1 MVCKFIRLINMSA
14 PTPTARQPRK
24 TSRDDG
30 RRWNLLAAL
39 QTVAAHGTTSR
50 AEIARATGLTRTTVS
65 SLVSDL
71 IADDLVRELGPAE
84 ADSAGK
90 PPTLLTLNES
100 GRAIVAVDLSHQPFE
115 GAVMDLSG
123 TVIHRSR
130 APIAAV
136 GDAAIEVAGDLLAT
150 CLDAATAPV
159 LGIGVGTPGMIDPDG
174 GIREAAHL
182 EWHDVPLRTILSDRF
197 DLPVVVGNDAHLSAL
212 SQWRTDDE
220 ESLLLVAVG
229 EGVGAGLILGGVLH
243 AGEHLSS
250 GEIGHVVVEPDGSE
264 CRCGLR
270 GCLETVAAIP
280 AIVTADGTLPIESSL
295 QAGRRLGATLA
306 VVIAAVDVDHVVIAS
321 EFTAVPGYT
330 EAVEDELRRR
340 LHLSRRDTVTVRPAT
355 TRDLVLSGAAVAVMR
370 DVLGVV
376 LR

>member
-1 MVCKFIRLINMSA
+1 M
-14 PTPTARQPRK
+14 
-24 TSRDDG
+24 
-30 RRWNLLAAL
+30 LAAL

-65 SLVSDL
+65 SLVADL

-90 PPTLLTLNES
+90 PPTLLTLNET

-115 GAVMDLSG
+115 GAVMDLAG

-130 APIAAV
+130 ASTAAV
-136 GDAAIEVAGDLLAT
+136 GESAIEVAGDLLAT

-212 SQWRTDDE
+212 SQWRNDDE

-250 GEIGHVVVEPDGSE
+250 GEIGHVVVEPDGAE

-280 AIVTADGTLPIESSL
+280 AIAAADGTLPIGASL
-295 QAGRRLGATLA
+295 GAGRKLGATLA

-321 EFTAVPGYT
+321 EFTTVPGYT

-355 TRDLVLSGAAVAVMR
+355 TRDLVLSGAAAAVMR

>member
-1 MVCKFIRLINMSA
+1 MST

-65 SLVSDL
+65 SLVADL

-90 PPTLLTLNES
+90 PPTLLTLNEA

-123 TVIHRSR
+123 TVIHRRR
-130 APIAAV
+130 ADRTAV
-136 GDAAIEVAGDLLAT
+136 GTEALDVAADLIAE
-150 CLDAATAPV
+150 CLDDATAPV

-182 EWHDVPLRTILSDRF
+182 EWHDVALRARLTDRF

-212 SQWRTDDE
+212 AQWRTDDE

-250 GEIGHVVVEPDGSE
+250 GEIGHVVVEPDGAE

-280 AIVTADGTLPIESSL
+280 AVALPDGTLPIAASL
-295 QAGRRLGATLA
+295 DAGRRLAATLA
-306 VVIAAVDVDHVVIAS
+306 VVIAAVDVDRVVIAS
-321 EFTAVPGYT
+321 DFTDVPGYV
-330 EAVEDELRRR
+330 EAVETELHRRI
-340 LHLSRRDTVTVRPAT
+340 HLSRRDTVAVSAAT
-355 TRDLVLSGAAVAVMR
+355 TRDLVLSGAAAAVMR